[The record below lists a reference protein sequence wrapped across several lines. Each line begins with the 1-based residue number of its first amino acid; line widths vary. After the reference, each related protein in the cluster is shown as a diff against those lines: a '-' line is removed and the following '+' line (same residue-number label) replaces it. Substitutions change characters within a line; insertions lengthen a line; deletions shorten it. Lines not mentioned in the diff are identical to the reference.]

1 MLVLLSGIA
10 LCPAITHGQPLG
22 GKPVR
27 LLVPS
32 SPGGPSDFVARM
44 IAPGLTEA
52 LGRNVVVDSRSSVGG
67 IIAAELTAR
76 ATPDGSTL
84 AIGNNGTHAI
94 NPSLYRSLPYD
105 PQRDFAPISQIVS
118 SSMVLVASV

>member
-1 MLVLLSGIA
+1 MTAANPWWLLWAVAGCA
-10 LCPAITHGQPLG
+10 LFPALACGQGLIG

-44 IAPGLTEA
+44 IAPGLSEA
-52 LGRNVVVDSRSSVGG
+52 LGRNVVVDSRSSVSG
-67 IIAAELTAR
+67 IIAADLTAK
-76 ATPDGSTL
+76 AAPDGSTL

-94 NPSLYRSLPYD
+94 NPRAKPT
-105 PQRDFAPISQIVS
+105 
-118 SSMVLVASV
+118 